1 MLISS
6 SVKKRMELTNFFSP
20 KNIALIGASDHAE
33 KVGGVLMKKLLEF
46 KGETIPVNPKHSDIF
61 GVKCYNSV
69 EEYKGKIDL
78 AIIAIPAE
86 FVLNNLE
93 ECGKKGIK
101 NVIIVTAGFSE
112 IGNIRAEKQ
121 IWNMAKKYKMRFL
134 GPNCFGI
141 FNPSLNLDL
150 TFANTTPKLGDV
162 AFISQSGALWSY
174 MSDFSAGKF
183 GFSGFVSL
191 GNMADL
197 DFSDFIEYFSKDAKT
212 SSIVLYVEKLK
223 NGKKFIEV
231 CRECKKPIF
240 AVKSGSSKEG
250 EKAAFNHTGSLAT
263 DYEIYRGAFKQARVE
278 LCSGLEEAFEKGS
291 KRKFIHSTKQK
302 INLGKNVFIITN
314 AGGAGALT
322 SDYVSE
328 KGIKLCSSN
337 LKNPL
342 DILGTAKSEDYKNAL
357 EKTKNFDG
365 DSIIVIVTLQ
375 SMTDS
380 ENIAKVVVNF
390 ARTSKKNIVAL
401 FLGGKSVESSLD
413 ILKKGRVSC
422 FSTFSEFRESL

>member
-1 MLISS
+1 
-6 SVKKRMELTNFFSP
+6 MELTNFFSP

-46 KGETIPVNPKHSDIF
+46 KGETIPVNPKHFDIF

-112 IGNIRAEKQ
+112 IGNIGAEKQ
-121 IWNMAKKYKMRFL
+121 IWNMAKKYEIRFL

-141 FNPSLNLDL
+141 CNPSLSLDL
-150 TFANTTPKLGDV
+150 TFASTTPPLGDI
-162 AFISQSGALWSY
+162 AFISQSGALWSFI
-174 MSDFSAGKF
+174 SDFSIGKF
-183 GFSGFVSL
+183 SFSGFASL
-191 GNMADL
+191 GNMKDL
-197 DFSDFIEYFSKDAKT
+197 DFSDFIEYFSKDVKT
-212 SSIVLYVEKLK
+212 KSIVLYVEKLK
-223 NGKKFIEV
+223 DGKKFIEV
-231 CRECKKPIF
+231 CKKCKKPIF

-250 EKAAFNHTGSLAT
+250 EKAAFSHTGSLAT
-263 DYEIYRGAFKQARVE
+263 DYEIYRGAFKQAGVE
-278 LCSGLEEAFEKGS
+278 LCSGLEEAFEKAS
-291 KRKFIHSTKQK
+291 KKKFVSEKK
-302 INLGKNVFIITN
+302 SRINLGKNTFIITN
-314 AGGAGALT
+314 AGGAGALV

-328 KGIKLCSSN
+328 KGIKLAGMGT
-337 LKNPL
+337 KNPL
-342 DILGTAKSEDYKNAL
+342 DILGTAKSEDYKLAL
-357 EKTKNFDG
+357 ENMSCIDC

-375 SMTDS
+375 SMTDL
-380 ENIAKVVVNF
+380 ENIAKVVCEF
-390 ARTSKKNIVAL
+390 KKTSKKNIVAL

-413 ILKKGRVSC
+413 ILKKAGVTG
-422 FSTFSEFRESL
+422 FGTFKEFRESL